1 MRVQLRTCV
10 RVALLLLVAGL
21 PATGRAQLPPDP
33 YAIGLEHFYAGRY
46 TEALPY
52 FVTALDQ
59 SEERFGEGAPETA
72 TDLNNLAELYRLL
85 GRYDEAEPLYL
96 RALALDEAKSGTDD
110 PNLAASLNNLALLH
124 RAQGR
129 NDDAERL
136 YKRSLRLLED
146 AYGHSHPQVAMSLN
160 NLAMLYVATDHPER
174 ARPLLERAE
183 GVARDTLGPTH
194 PSTLRIAQ
202 NLRALDGGT
211 PAGTDP
217 LGFELRPSPRPGSTP
232 LPAPAPA
239 AVAAPEVAASP
250 PEAAPT
256 AASGDVVPV
265 PAPPIPEPA
274 PEVAVAAVPAVKPPL
289 PRGFAIHLASVRSPA
304 AANEEWTRL
313 ATELD
318 LDPRIRQ
325 VLPQRVEVP
334 GKGVFYRVEGGP
346 FATRAEAAAAC
357 APLAAAGQYCAV
369 IESGD

>member
-1 MRVQLRTCV
+1 MRARLRALACV
-10 RVALLLLVAGL
+10 GVLLLVAGL

-52 FVTALDQ
+52 FVTALDE

-96 RALALDEAKSGTDD
+96 RALALDEAKGGTDD
-110 PNLAASLNNLALLH
+110 PNLAASLNNLALLY

-129 NDDAERL
+129 NDDAEHL

-160 NLAMLYVATDHPER
+160 NLAMLYVANDHPER

-183 GVARDTLGPTH
+183 RAARDTLGPTH
-194 PSTLRIAQ
+194 PSTLRIEQ
-202 NLRALDGGT
+202 NLAALDGGA

-217 LGFELRPSPRPGSTP
+217 LGFALRPAPRPGSTP
-232 LPAPAPA
+232 APAPA
-239 AVAAPEVAASP
+239 LPVAA
-250 PEAAPT
+250 AAP
-256 AASGDVVPV
+256 AAAPASGDVAAA
-265 PAPPIPEPA
+265 PAPPMPGPA